1 MYLSI
6 VSLAPVHALILKNML
21 CDYPSRVYFHRGLL
35 GSCLYHSGAPYAIVI
50 LILIRVHEPPKDFDQ
65 DFDSYY
71 TGTADGVG
79 GAVI

>member
-1 MYLSI
+1 
-6 VSLAPVHALILKNML
+6 
-21 CDYPSRVYFHRGLL
+21 
-35 GSCLYHSGAPYAIVI
+35 LYHSGAPYAIVI